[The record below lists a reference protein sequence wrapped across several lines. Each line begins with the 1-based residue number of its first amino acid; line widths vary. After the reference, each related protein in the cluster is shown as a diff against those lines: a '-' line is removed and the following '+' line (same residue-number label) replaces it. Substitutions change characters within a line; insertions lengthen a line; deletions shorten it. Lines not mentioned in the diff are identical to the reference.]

1 MSACSSSFTSS
12 FSSSAPLRL
21 CASSAPLRAASSQSV
36 CRARTLCQMSDI
48 VRWNVYMSDRM
59 PYKMSESER
68 TEYIYIHY
76 SIRMSNRML
85 NKLWERV
92 SEYVSVGGGNILYVL
107 VYVCIC
113 MYMYVYMYIYMLW
126 TSSPRI
132 GAFILQGLAATV
144 LNWRSAGRKSA
155 ASKPC
160 LAH

>member
-1 MSACSSSFTSS
+1 
-12 FSSSAPLRL
+12 
-21 CASSAPLRAASSQSV
+21 
-36 CRARTLCQMSDI
+36 
-48 VRWNVYMSDRM
+48 MSDRM

-113 MYMYVYMYIYMLW
+113 MYMYVYMYIYICFE
-126 TSSPRI
+126 PH
-132 GAFILQGLAATV
+132 LQGLV
-144 LNWRSAGRKSA
+144 PLYFKDWLQR
-155 ASKPC
+155 C
-160 LAH
+160 

>member
-1 MSACSSSFTSS
+1 
-12 FSSSAPLRL
+12 
-21 CASSAPLRAASSQSV
+21 
-36 CRARTLCQMSDI
+36 
-48 VRWNVYMSDRM
+48 MSDRM

-113 MYMYVYMYIYMLW
+113 MYMYIYALNLISKDW
-126 TSSPRI
+126 CLYTSRI
-132 GAFILQGLAATV
+132 GCNAAELEICWSKECGIQTMP
-144 LNWRSAGRKSA
+144 RSLDRYSSQPGSGTRRECRNDSE
-155 ASKPC
+155 
-160 LAH
+160 

>member
-1 MSACSSSFTSS
+1 
-12 FSSSAPLRL
+12 
-21 CASSAPLRAASSQSV
+21 
-36 CRARTLCQMSDI
+36 
-48 VRWNVYMSDRM
+48 MSDRM

-113 MYMYVYMYIYMLW
+113 MYIYML
-126 TSSPRI
+126 
-132 GAFILQGLAATV
+132 
-144 LNWRSAGRKSA
+144 
-155 ASKPC
+155 
-160 LAH
+160 